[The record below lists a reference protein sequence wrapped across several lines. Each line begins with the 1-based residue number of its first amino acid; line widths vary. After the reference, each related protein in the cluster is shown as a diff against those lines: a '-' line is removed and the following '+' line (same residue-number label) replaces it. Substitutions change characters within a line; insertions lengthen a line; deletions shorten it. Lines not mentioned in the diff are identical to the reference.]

1 MRSRNRVAHI
11 RYTKTKMLITST
23 YDAEFVLALKHATT
37 SRRWKPQN
45 KEWIVNI
52 DERKNALEVIHR
64 FYDTVIEKNEA
75 QLGQKLKSKAKSLVG
90 GETNITRK
98 QLSRGLE
105 VWIDGACEPVNPGG
119 TATYG
124 LVIKE
129 KHKTLLREAR
139 VVGSGKGMSNN
150 VAEYSGLIAFLD
162 WYGTSKRKGKANIYS
177 DSELLVNQMKGIY
190 RAKRGTKKGLYYPY
204 YQRARELIRQLGNN
218 FHFEWIPRE
227 QNTEADELSKQAL
240 EYAVAE

>member
-64 FYDTVIEKNEA
+64 FYDAVIEENEA
-75 QLGQKLKSKAKSLVG
+75 PLEQKLKSKAKSLVD

-98 QLSRGLE
+98 QLS
-105 VWIDGACEPVNPGG
+105 
-119 TATYG
+119 
-124 LVIKE
+124 
-129 KHKTLLREAR
+129 
-139 VVGSGKGMSNN
+139 
-150 VAEYSGLIAFLD
+150 
-162 WYGTSKRKGKANIYS
+162 
-177 DSELLVNQMKGIY
+177 
-190 RAKRGTKKGLYYPY
+190 
-204 YQRARELIRQLGNN
+204 
-218 FHFEWIPRE
+218 
-227 QNTEADELSKQAL
+227 
-240 EYAVAE
+240 